1 MKPFKVEYIWLDGTE
16 PTQQIRSKTKIVYL
30 SDRQESIS
38 TQDIPPWSFDGSSTN
53 QAVVENSD
61 CLLIPAFITPDP
73 QRTNGLIAL
82 CEVFNANGTPAATNH
97 RRLLHTLMEPAKAH
111 APFVG
116 FEQEYFIL
124 KDNLPVSWTSKEVQP
139 PQGSYYCGV
148 GIKNVSARDFVE
160 DHLNLCISANLPIN
174 GINAEVAPGQW
185 EFQVGGPSIDALTT
199 ADSLI
204 VARFL
209 LQRLGEK
216 YGYHINMEPKPLG
229 PDWNGSGMHTN
240 FSTHLMRED
249 GGMEWIKAACNSL
262 SSPEK
267 ISEAISCYG
276 NGIELRLTGKHE
288 TSKWN
293 EFSYSSANR
302 SSSIRIPL
310 PVALA
315 NKGYFEDRR
324 PNANANPYKIL
335 SFLIKTVC
343 ENEARLLSEKRKD
356 Q

>member
-1 MKPFKVEYIWLDGTE
+1 MKPFKIEYIWLDGTE
-16 PTQQIRSKTKIVYL
+16 PTQQIRSKTKVIYL
-30 SDRQESIS
+30 SDRQESVSI
-38 TQDIPPWSFDGSSTN
+38 QDIPPWSFDGSSTN
-53 QAVVENSD
+53 QAIVENSD
-61 CLLIPAFITPDP
+61 CLLIPAYITPDP

-82 CEVFNANGTPAATNH
+82 CEVFNPNGTPSSTNY
-97 RRLLHTLMEPAKAH
+97 RRELHVLMEDAKSH
-111 APFVG
+111 MPFVG

-124 KDNLPVSWTSKEVQP
+124 KDNLPVSWNFKEVQP
-139 PQGSYYCGV
+139 PQGSYYCGIGV
-148 GIKNVSARDFVE
+148 KNVSARDFVE
-160 DHLNLCISANLPIN
+160 DHLNICLSANLPIN

-185 EFQVGGPSIDALTT
+185 EFQVGGPSVDALTT

-216 YGYHINMEPKPLG
+216 YGYQINMEPKPLG

-240 FSTHLMRED
+240 FSTSLMRED
-249 GGMEWIKAACNSL
+249 GGMEWIKAACESL
-262 SSPEK
+262 SSSEK

-276 NGIELRLTGKHE
+276 SGLELRLTGKHE

-293 EFSYSSANR
+293 EFSYSSSNR

-310 PVALA
+310 PVTLA

-324 PNANANPYKIL
+324 PNANANPYRIL

-343 ENEARLLSEKRKD
+343 ENETRLLSEKRKN